1 VRQVL
6 GIVLLLNAVAVI
18 GAALTGNLPN
28 WPPTQADIHVVDD
41 QFAAV
46 TRVLKRIFSKIPD
59 SRAVSSTYRRICSP
73 PTIAWSSDHGR
84 KGKPSVYM
92 SESERTPG

>member
-28 WPPTQADIHVVDD
+28 
-41 QFAAV
+41 
-46 TRVLKRIFSKIPD
+46 
-59 SRAVSSTYRRICSP
+59 
-73 PTIAWSSDHGR
+73 
-84 KGKPSVYM
+84 
-92 SESERTPG
+92 